1 MSGQYNTQ
9 LIVFADK
16 TDVLTVCVDALKR
29 IGWKCSYDLMAGT
42 IKAQT
47 PESLANW
54 SYGVN
59 LNIDIVRS
67 SKQAA
72 TIVSTMTEHRRRFG
86 LIKGAGESSTEAEE
100 IVKKFIET
108 ATWLFDRNGIE
119 YDNP

>member
-1 MSGQYNTQ
+1 MSGQYSTQ

-29 IGWKCSYDLMAGT
+29 IGWKCSCDAMAGT

-47 PESLANW
+47 PESLVNW
-54 SYGVN
+54 SYGVD
-59 LNIDIVRS
+59 LYIDIVRS

-72 TIVSTMTEHRRRFG
+72 TMVSTMTEYRRRFG
-86 LIKGAGESSTEAEE
+86 LIKGAESITEAEE

-119 YDNP
+119 YDTP